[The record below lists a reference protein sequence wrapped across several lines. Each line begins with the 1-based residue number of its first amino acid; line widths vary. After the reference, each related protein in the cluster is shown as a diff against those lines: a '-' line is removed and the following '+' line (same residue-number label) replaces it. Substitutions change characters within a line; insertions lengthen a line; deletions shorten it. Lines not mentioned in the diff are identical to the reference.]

1 MAVTVAATR
10 ETGARCRLVLVV
22 SAVALAAAFL
32 VGAAYDAGAADS
44 YPRLANIYF
53 GSLAETDLEMLS
65 RWDLLVLSKRAE
77 DIQQAELAELRA
89 LNPDAR
95 LIAHFPVAYGCGY
108 TQPPINGDLSAA
120 LDANN
125 WWMLD
130 TEGER
135 VQMNGNSFMLNMS
148 FDCPTNAQGQR
159 LCDWLP
165 EYIAERVY
173 SGGRWDGLFLDYCV
187 DRIAWWDAY
196 LEHPIDHDLDGL
208 AADAAVLDESWRL
221 GMRECVSKL
230 RDLVGDDFLLVANGN
245 NTLYDVCDGDM
256 REDFPKMHGGWYE
269 NMMDEEHGYLAFEA
283 LYRKPTTNIINCIW
297 DGEVTPDGPVRY
309 GEFDREFLL
318 GLTSTLVFGSGY
330 FSCDGFDH
338 SELWWLEYYDIDLGQ
353 PLGRA
358 EDVYVYEDTVPPGV
372 DLMELIKMRRFDNG
386 IAVINPCLWAMNV
399 ALGGAYYDIH
409 SWNGQ
414 FYEFGGMRTTLKV
427 KWQSGEVLVGTGVV
441 PEHKIDS
448 ANAVATGD
456 DVVLTWDAI
465 DGASSYSIY
474 RAKVDSAGN
483 PQGRVLVTVTD
494 ELFYTD
500 EDLLSAT
507 DYCYYI
513 APIDALKCE
522 GRRSR
527 AIEVSTE
534 PGSDLS
540 IALIIDEFSGPPV
553 LRWNPPVNSVLPF
566 VSYELWRREEG
577 GERMRLSDEPLT
589 SSMTGYMDTSAEP
602 GRSYVYEIV
611 WRSGGVEE
619 TLASARTTSPGV
631 GESFRTA
638 FVGVWPQPITRQA
651 SVAFTL
657 ADDDAQVDA
666 RPTQLS
672 VYDVAG
678 RLVRRLVESRLP
690 PGRHVRQWD
699 LTNDAGAAVASGCYF
714 FVLERGREQLT
725 CKALVVR

>member
-1 MAVTVAATR
+1 M
-10 ETGARCRLVLVV
+10 
-22 SAVALAAAFL
+22 
-32 VGAAYDAGAADS
+32 
-44 YPRLANIYF
+44 
-53 GSLAETDLEMLS
+53 DLEVLS
-65 RWDLLVLSKRAE
+65 QWDLLVLAKRAE
-77 DIQQAELAELRA
+77 NTQQAELAELRA
-89 LNPDAR
+89 LNPDIR
-95 LIAHFPVAYGCGY
+95 LIAHFAVGY
-108 TQPPINGDLSAA
+108 SRGFTGPPINGDLTAA

-125 WWMLD
+125 WWMLN

-135 VQMNGNSFMLNMS
+135 LLFGSGNTMLNMS
-148 FDCPTNAQGQR
+148 LDCPTNAQGQR

-165 EYIAERVY
+165 EYIAERIY

-187 DRIAWWDAY
+187 DRVAWLDGHVEY
-196 LEHPIDHDLDGL
+196 PIDHDLDGL
-208 AADAAVLDESWRL
+208 AADGAVLDESWRL
-221 GMRECVSKL
+221 GMRECISKL

-245 NTLYDVCDGDM
+245 NTLYEVCDGDT
-256 REDFPKMHGGWYE
+256 RENFPKMHGGWYE

-283 LYRKPTTNIINCIW
+283 LYRQPTTNIINHVW
-297 DGEVTPDGPVRY
+297 DGDVTPDGPVRY
-309 GEFDREFLL
+309 GNFDREFLL

-330 FSCDGFDH
+330 FSCDSPEH
-338 SELWWLEYYDIDLGQ
+338 CEQWWLEYYDIDLGQ

-358 EDVYVYEDTVPPGV
+358 EDVYVYEGAVPPGV

-386 IAVINPCLWAMNV
+386 IAVINPCLWTMNV

-414 FYEFGGMRTTLKV
+414 FYEFGGVRTTLEV
-427 KWQSGEVLVGTGVV
+427 KSESGEVLIGTGVI
-441 PEHKIDS
+441 PEHKTDS
-448 ANAVATGD
+448 ATAVASREAVG
-456 DVVLTWDAI
+456 LTWDAV

-483 PQGRVLVTVTD
+483 PQAKVLVTVAD

-500 EDLLSAT
+500 RDLSDAT
-507 DYCYYI
+507 NYRYYI

-522 GRRSR
+522 GRQSR

-534 PGSDLS
+534 PGSVLS
-540 IALIIDEFSGPPV
+540 IALIIDEFNGPPV
-553 LRWNPPVNSVLPF
+553 LRWNPPVNSVPPL

-577 GERMRLSDEPLT
+577 GERVRLSDEPLT
-589 SSMTGYMDTSAEP
+589 SSVTAYSDASAES

-631 GESFRTA
+631 AVDESTA
-638 FVGVWPQPITRQA
+638 FAGVWPQPITREA

-657 ADDDAQVDA
+657 ANDDARADA
-666 RPTQLS
+666 RPTRLS

-678 RLVRRLVESRLP
+678 RLVRCLVESRLP

-714 FVLERGREQLT
+714 FVLERGQEQAVS
-725 CKALVVR
+725 KALVLR